1 MTFVRDEDE
10 DSEDQ
15 DYRDNR
21 DLDPDWEPTSA
32 DIHKQRVTR
41 ASLRAAHKARFT
53 ASGPQTQ
60 DSEDTQGDSE
70 DTQGDSSDS
79 EVDTALDSDSEVDAA
94 FDSDSEVDAVL
105 DSDTSEAPH
114 RNIARVPQVRLQP
127 NPTPVAR
134 CLSQPSHI
142 NHLNVTDFE
151 RRCPIATSLFR

>member
-1 MTFVRDEDE
+1 MTFVKDEDE

-53 ASGPQTQ
+53 ASGPQSQ
-60 DSEDTQGDSE
+60 DSE

-94 FDSDSEVDAVL
+94 LDSDSEVDAVL

-114 RNIARVPQVRLQP
+114 RNIACVPQVRFQP

-134 CLSQPSHI
+134 CL
-142 NHLNVTDFE
+142 
-151 RRCPIATSLFR
+151 